1 MFYIKQNMNY
11 HNVYYVILDK
21 LKMNSKPLDNI
32 KLQIKNG
39 KSIRVLA
46 FMEAKEGKGQ
56 ELVKHVLS
64 IVAPT
69 RKEEGNISF
78 VPCISL
84 DNSNQIM
91 VDEIWTSKE
100 ALDNHFNTD
109 HMKDVSP
116 KIEPILTKPLEI
128 RIYKE
133 VTQQR

>member
-1 MFYIKQNMNY
+1 MD
-11 HNVYYVILDK
+11 V
-21 LKMNSKPLDNI
+21 KPSDYAE
-32 KLQIKNG
+32 LQIRNG

-69 RKEEGNISF
+69 RKEEGNIAF

-84 DNSNQIM
+84 DNFNHIM

-133 VTQQR
+133 VTQ